1 MIASSPADRVLATRR
16 NFLFYFHFLCHLLL
30 LLPLRPAF
38 ILNAAVKMQLMA
50 RFWSGLAA
58 FMFQSFKGNKE
69 MEFSFSEASLMESSL
84 SFWKIITPSLY
95 SVLTIPG
102 TIPYK
107 TRGEKRMAEVPYL
120 CHGKWVCIFCAG

>member
-58 FMFQSFKGNKE
+58 FMFQSFKGHKE
-69 MEFSFSEASLMESSL
+69 MEFSFSEVDAFRGSSIHTRKNF
-84 SFWKIITPSLY
+84 SKEKIGFINCLK
-95 SVLTIPG
+95 L
-102 TIPYK
+102 
-107 TRGEKRMAEVPYL
+107 
-120 CHGKWVCIFCAG
+120 